1 MVQLHEVAFGA
12 MYVHT
17 QVVRHWLMVGTMAI
31 GAVCAT
37 TLAGIAIAVSRR
49 PSAKQLEERRRR
61 RLATMGRIV
70 DGSLIAAEPAE
81 ETPQMLIYK
90 YRIAGVTY
98 ECSQD
103 VSTLGDLVQ
112 NLRLEFPVQ
121 VRYSRDNPADSI
133 VVAETWNGL
142 WTNIWHSSGSRLT
155 PSGNRRAQLA
165 EQASKLSSQSES
177 LNPSSAPVR

>member
-1 MVQLHEVAFGA
+1 MVQWDGVAFGA

-31 GAVCAT
+31 GAVCAA
-37 TLAGIAIAVSRR
+37 TLAGIALVVSRR
-49 PSAKQLEERRRR
+49 PSAKQVEERRRR
-61 RLATMGRIV
+61 RLAATGRIV

-81 ETPQMLIYK
+81 ETPQTLIYR

-103 VSTLGDLVQ
+103 ISMLGNLVQ

-121 VRYSRDNPADSI
+121 VRYSRENPADSI

-142 WTNIWHSSGSRLT
+142 WTNLWHSSGPRLA
-155 PSGNRRAQLA
+155 PSGDRLAQLA
-165 EQASKLSSQSES
+165 AQAKLSTQSES
-177 LNPSSAPVR
+177 LNPSRSPVR